1 MHPLRSVLFAPGN
14 HPRKVEKV
22 FAAGA
27 DAVILDL
34 EDAVAIAEK
43 PATRVAIVAALKNER
58 HCRAFV
64 RVNAMTTDFC
74 YGDLAAIVV
83 PSNGKTGLDG
93 IVLPKVEAPWQ
104 LQAVDWLVGALERA
118 SGLPAGGIDLIPIIE
133 TGAGVAAAREIAAS
147 GTRVR
152 RLAFGAG
159 DYAVDMNL
167 PWTRDETEMAHARA
181 TIAVASRAAGLE
193 APLDTVFT
201 DLRDREGFA
210 ASARRAFAMGYQ
222 GKMCI
227 HPDQVSIANDVFTP
241 SAAEV
246 ARAQAIVA
254 AFAAAE
260 ASGSASIQLDG
271 QFIDYPIVERARRI
285 LATMGR
291 INAAAS
297 R

>member
-1 MHPLRSVLFAPGN
+1 MHPLRTLLFAPGN

-43 PATRVAIVAALKNER
+43 PATRHVVAAALR
-58 HCRAFV
+58 RGRRCLGYV
-64 RVNAMTTDFC
+64 RVNAMATNYC
-74 YGDLAAIVV
+74 YGDLAAIVG
-83 PSNGKTGLDG
+83 PGLDG

-104 LQAVDWLVGALERA
+104 LKAVDWLLGELERA
-118 SGLPAGGIDLIPIIE
+118 NGLVAGGIDLLPIVE

-147 GTRVR
+147 GSRVK

-159 DYAVDMNL
+159 DYSLDMNL
-167 PWTRDETEMAHARA
+167 PWTRDEDEMAHARA
-181 TIAVASRAAGLE
+181 TLAVASRAGGLE
-193 APLDTVFT
+193 PPIDTVFT
-201 DLRDREGFA
+201 DLRDRDGFA
-210 ASARRAFAMGYQ
+210 ASARRALAMGYQ

-227 HPDQVSIANDVFTP
+227 HPAQVPIANEVFTP

-254 AFAAAE
+254 AFREAE
-260 ASGSASIQLDG
+260 QAGSASIQLDG
-271 QFIDYPIVERARRI
+271 QFIDYPIVERARRVLDTI
-285 LATMGR
+285 AR
-291 INAAAS
+291 IAAANGG
-297 R
+297 

>member
-43 PATRVAIVAALKNER
+43 PATRAAIVAALTNER
-58 HCRAFV
+58 RCRAFV
-64 RVNAMTTDFC
+64 RVNAMTTTFC
-74 YGDLAAIVV
+74 YGDLTEVV
-83 PSNGKTGLDG
+83 GRGLDG

-104 LQAVDWLVGALERA
+104 LKAVDWLVGALERA
-118 SGLPAGGIDLIPIIE
+118 SGLQPGGIDLIPIIE
-133 TGAGVAAAREIAAS
+133 TGAGVAAVREIAAA

-159 DYAVDMNL
+159 DYSVDMNL
-167 PWTRDETEMAHARA
+167 PWTRDEAEMAHARA

-193 APLDTVFT
+193 PPVDTVFT

-210 ASARRAFAMGYQ
+210 ASARRALAAGYQ

-227 HPDQVSIANDVFTP
+227 HPDQVSITNDVFTP
-241 SAAEV
+241 GAAEV
-246 ARAQAIVA
+246 ARAQAVVA

-260 ASGSASIQLDG
+260 ATGSASIQLDG

-285 LATMGR
+285 LATVAR
-291 INAAAS
+291 INAAAG
-297 R
+297 RG